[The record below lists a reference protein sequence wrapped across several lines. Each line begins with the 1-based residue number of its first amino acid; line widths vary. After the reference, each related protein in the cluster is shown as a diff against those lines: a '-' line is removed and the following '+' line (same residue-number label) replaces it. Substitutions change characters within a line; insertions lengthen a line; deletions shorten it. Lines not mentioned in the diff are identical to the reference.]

1 MEHGANHLVKHEM
14 HHLAGEQQFIFRWRL
29 ASTAQRRLLVSGLCA
44 MVYLAIAGS
53 ALGVENKFDGVYIG
67 ERTLTK
73 GSGPMCPT
81 DDNVSVNIHGE
92 TLTFT
97 NRALQKFVMGFRP
110 RRDGSFRQNHVHKGG
125 AFVNIKGRVIG
136 DLIEADVINPPCE
149 HHWRL
154 RKVYPGK

>member
-1 MEHGANHLVKHEM
+1 
-14 HHLAGEQQFIFRWRL
+14 
-29 ASTAQRRLLVSGLCA
+29 

-53 ALGVENKFDGVYIG
+53 APGVENKFDGVYIG

-73 GSGPMCPT
+73 GSGPMCPA

-97 NRALQKFVMGFRP
+97 NSALQKFVMGFHP
-110 RRDGSFRQNHVHKGG
+110 RRDGSFRQSYVHKGG
-125 AFVNIKGRVIG
+125 AFVNIQGRVIG

-149 HHWRL
+149 HHWQL
-154 RKVYPGK
+154 RKVYPRKSPAAASQQFKPLSYDRHRY